1 MAKAKLKSPAP
12 KTKKATTSRG
22 PSFFIS
28 EDVFTSIWATHNEKW
43 TENDKMSMD
52 EEGLY
57 DCFVDFCFKVFCASI
72 DADEAEKCGCKGTK
86 VNDVTAFK
94 NKQPDLWEA
103 NNVMNDFF
111 ERKEHIYAFMKD
123 RCIRKATDLHP
134 QICEFVEGVK
144 LPIGMEY
151 ADWMTSD
158 RRNAKMYALKFM

>member
-1 MAKAKLKSPAP
+1 MAKATLKP
-12 KTKKATTSRG
+12 KATKSSSAANTRG

-43 TENDKMSMD
+43 TENAKMSMD
-52 EEGLY
+52 EEGQY

-72 DADEAEKCGCKGTK
+72 DAEEAERCGCKGTK

-94 NKQPDLWEA
+94 NKLPKLWGG

-111 ERKEHIYAFMKD
+111 ERKDHIYDFMKD
-123 RCIRKATDLHP
+123 RCMRKATDLLP
-134 QICEFVEGVK
+134 QINEFVEGVK
-144 LPIGMEY
+144 LPVGMEY